1 MQGAVF
7 HDGEAITSEDV
18 KFSMETSRPTT
29 RSRRCSRPSTP
40 STRPTITPWSLTS
53 ANRTRRS
60 FSRCRGLRLVIPEH
74 VYNDGQEIKEHPC
87 NAGTDCFVGSGPFTL
102 AEYEA
107 GSIIRLEAFEDF
119 FIPERPY
126 LDEIIIEIV
135 PDPATIVLGLENGD
149 TDLAL
154 PMTRPTSSACK
165 TTRT

>member
-1 MQGAVF
+1 M
-7 HDGEAITSEDV
+7 S
-18 KFSMETSRPTT
+18 P
-29 RSRRCSRPSTP
+29 
-40 STRPTITPWSLTS
+40 
-53 ANRTRRS
+53 
-60 FSRCRGLRLVIPEH
+60 GLLPVIPEH

-154 PMTRPTSSACK
+154 PNGAANVVRLK
-165 TTRT
+165 TTRM